1 MDLSEREK
9 IAESLEAAY
18 VSFHFKFVRPKH
30 RVLSDENEFKESS
43 ENLLDEFDSAINEG
57 LPTTTNGRDNL
68 WTVAMIQALVDS
80 TENGG
85 GPISISDMMGK
96 FGA

>member
-1 MDLSEREK
+1 M
-9 IAESLEAAY
+9 
-18 VSFHFKFVRPKH
+18 
-30 RVLSDENEFKESS
+30 
-43 ENLLDEFDSAINEG
+43 DEFDSAINEG

-96 FGA
+96 YGA